1 MEADTVKFDGT
12 DSNMRIEHS
21 GEIEWRTSKQPVFY
35 PEAIQFMEK
44 RVNQIY
50 NKTGPETVWLLE
62 HHPVYTS
69 GTRSNKRDLLD
80 TGKFPVYPTG
90 RGGEYTYHGP
100 GQRVAY
106 VMLDLNKRGSDIRC
120 YVQNLGNWV
129 ITALAHFSINGM
141 LRDDRVGVWVT
152 DQTDKEKKIAAI
164 GVRVR
169 RWVSY
174 HGIAINIKPELKHF
188 DGIVPCGISKYGVTS
203 LHALGKE
210 ISLPEFDHALKKS
223 FHTYF

>member
-1 MEADTVKFDGT
+1 MNIEVKNTIKPVDYT
-12 DSNMRIEHS
+12 DSMKIL
-21 GEIEWRTSKQPVFY
+21 
-35 PEAIQFMEK
+35 EK
-44 RVNQIY
+44 RVEDVISG
-50 NKTGPETVWLLE
+50 KKDELLWILE
-62 HHPVYTS
+62 HSTVYTA

-106 VMLDLNKRGSDIRC
+106 VVLDLNKRGSDIRC

-129 ITALAHFSINGM
+129 ITALAHFNINGM
-141 LRDDRVGVWVT
+141 QREDRVGIWVIDRT
-152 DQTDKEKKIAAI
+152 GNEKKIAAI
-164 GVRVR
+164 GIRVR
-169 RWVSY
+169 RWVSF
-174 HGIAINIKPELKHF
+174 HGIAININPELKHF